1 MRHRPSGDR
10 NLQTKGS
17 APVDNSTQEI
27 TIVSAFTLNGAGGNE
42 AAVVRNADDLSERQ
56 MQSIAAETG
65 LSEAVFLSR
74 SSKATYKVDFFT
86 PRRRI
91 AHCGH
96 ATIAAFGLL
105 ETIGE
110 LSPGNYSKETIDG
123 LREIVIDHG
132 YTGMQ
137 QLAPRFEDIDQNA
150 VLNALGVAETDVD
163 PRFAPVLVNTGNSF
177 ILVGL
182 KSASRLAALTPDFA
196 TLEALSERYDL
207 VGFYP
212 FALGTKPTFDASA
225 RMFAP
230 RYGIAEESATGMAA
244 GPLASLLFKAGSVGS
259 QVRVGQ
265 GQFMPQ
271 PSPSAIEVRLNIR
284 DGAIID
290 LQAGGS
296 VLIINKRVLGPVAT

>member
-1 MRHRPSGDR
+1 M
-10 NLQTKGS
+10 
-17 APVDNSTQEI
+17 
-27 TIVSAFTLNGAGGNE
+27 SAFTLNGAGGNK
-42 AAVVRNADDLSERQ
+42 AAVVRNADGLSESQ

-65 LSEAVFLSR
+65 LSETAFLSR

-110 LSPGNYSKETIDG
+110 LAPGKYSKETVDG
-123 LREIVIDHG
+123 LRAIAIDHG
-132 YTGMQ
+132 YAGMQ
-137 QLAPRFEDIDQNA
+137 QLAPRFEEVDQTA
-150 VLNALGVAETDVD
+150 VLGALGVSESDVD
-163 PRFAPVLVNTGNSF
+163 PHFAPVLVNTGNSF

-182 KSASRLAALTPDFA
+182 KSESGLAGLAPDFA
-196 TLEALSERYDL
+196 VIEALSERYDL

-212 FALGTKPTFDASA
+212 FVLGPRPTFDASA

-244 GPLASLLFKAGSVGS
+244 GPLASLLFKAGAAGS
-259 QVRVGQ
+259 QVRIGQ
-265 GQFMPQ
+265 GQFMAQ

-284 DGAIID
+284 DGAIVD

-296 VLIINKRVLGPVAT
+296 VLIVSTPELGPV

>member
-1 MRHRPSGDR
+1 MDS
-10 NLQTKGS
+10 
-17 APVDNSTQEI
+17 STLEI
-27 TIVSAFTLNGAGGNE
+27 TIVSAFTLNGTGGNE
-42 AAVVRNADDLSERQ
+42 AAVVRNADDLSETQ
-56 MQSIAAETG
+56 MQSIAAEAG
-65 LSEAVFLSR
+65 LSETVFLSR

-123 LREIVIDHG
+123 LREIAIDYG
-132 YTGMQ
+132 YAGMQ

-150 VLNALGVAETDVD
+150 VLKALGVAQSDVD

-182 KSASRLAALTPDFA
+182 NSASRLAALTPDFA
-196 TLEALSERYDL
+196 ALEALSERYNL

-212 FALGTKPTFDASA
+212 FVLETDQAFDAST

-244 GPLASLLFKAGSVGS
+244 GPLASLLFKAGAVGS
-259 QVRVGQ
+259 QVRIGQ
-265 GQFMPQ
+265 GQFMAQ

-284 DGAIID
+284 DGAIVD
-290 LQAGGS
+290 MQAGGS
-296 VLIINKRVLGPVAT
+296 VLITSKRVLGL